1 MNKNQPNQESNKSLN
16 QIIDFR
22 KEKLTKLREA
32 GVEPYPQKYE
42 PTHFSADILGDFD
55 NLEKQDVDI
64 AGRIM
69 SMRKMGK
76 ASFFHIQDLKGKI
89 QIFIR
94 RDDVGEDNYAHFKL
108 LDMGDFVGV
117 KGYVFKTKMG
127 ETSIHASELT
137 VLCKSIRPLPV
148 VKEKDGETFDA
159 FADKEQRYRNRHLDL
174 IVNPEVKDT
183 FVKRANIIKGL
194 RNHLDNMG
202 FLEVETPVL
211 QPLYG
216 GANARPFTTH
226 HNALDQQLYLRI
238 ADELYL
244 KRLIIGGID
253 RVYEIAKDF
262 RNEGMD
268 RNHNPEFT
276 MLEFYWAYADFED
289 NMNLVEDMIR
299 AVATSIDAIELQ
311 WVDMTIDLSKPFE
324 RRPILDLLK
333 EATGEDLTEASVDK
347 MKEVCKT
354 HHVDFEDNA
363 NYGQMLD
370 GLMSEL
376 VEPKLIQPTFIT
388 DYPKAI
394 SPLAKKHRNGNPHL
408 VERFELF
415 IGGAEF
421 ANAFTELNDPIDQRE
436 RFESQARLAEGG
448 DDEAHP
454 VDENFLQ
461 AVECGMPPTGGVGI
475 GVDRLV
481 MLLTENI
488 NIKDVILFPA
498 MRTEE

>member
-1 MNKNQPNQESNKSLN
+1 MHW
-16 QIIDFR
+16 QIQHRQLSTQTFR
-22 KEKLTKLREA
+22 KEKLAKLRDG

-42 PTHFSADILGDFD
+42 PTHFSADILGDFE
-55 NLEKQDVDI
+55 NLEKQDVNI

-76 ASFFHIQDLKGKI
+76 ASFFHIQDQQGRI
-89 QIFIR
+89 QVFIR
-94 RDDVGEDNYAHFKL
+94 RDDVGEDNYANFKL
-108 LDMGDFVGV
+108 LDIGDFVGV

-127 ETSIHASELT
+127 EISIHAGELT

-148 VKEKDGETFDA
+148 VKEKEGETFDA

-174 IVNPEVKDT
+174 IVNPEVKDA
-183 FVKRANIIKGL
+183 FVKRAKIIKGL
-194 RNHLDNMG
+194 RGHLDNLG

-253 RVYEIAKDF
+253 RVYEISKDF

-299 AVATSIDAIELQ
+299 SVAKSIDALQ
-311 WVDMTIDLSKPFE
+311 LKWGDMEIDLSKPFG

-333 EATGEDLTEASVDK
+333 DATGEDLTEASDEK
-347 MKEVCKT
+347 MKAVCKT
-354 HHVDFEDNA
+354 HHIEVEKNA

-370 GLMSEL
+370 ELMGEL
-376 VEPKLIQPTFIT
+376 VEPTLIQPTFIT
-388 DYPKAI
+388 DYPKVI

-408 VERFELF
+408 VERFELI

-436 RFESQARLAEGG
+436 RFASQARLAEGG
-448 DDEAHP
+448 DEEAQP

-481 MLLTENI
+481 MLLTENV

-498 MRTEE
+498 MRTEEL

>member
-1 MNKNQPNQESNKSLN
+1 MSDEQKSLN

-42 PTHFSADILGDFD
+42 PTHFSADILTDFD
-55 NLEKQDVDI
+55 NLEKKDVDI

-76 ASFFHIQDLKGKI
+76 ASFFHIKDLKGKI

-127 ETSIHASELT
+127 EISIHASELT

-148 VKEKDGETFDA
+148 VKEKEGETFDA

-183 FVKRANIIKGL
+183 FVKRAQIIRGL

-226 HNALDQQLYLRI
+226 HNALDQHLYLRI

-299 AVATSIDAIELQ
+299 SVAESIDAIQLK
-311 WVDMTIDLSKPFE
+311 WGDMEIDLSKPFE

-333 EATGEDLTEASVDK
+333 EATGEDLTEASDEK
-347 MKEVCKT
+347 MKAVCKA
-354 HHVDFEDNA
+354 HNIDVEDKA
-363 NYGQMLD
+363 NYGQLLD
-370 GLMSEL
+370 DLFSEL
-376 VEPKLIQPTFIT
+376 VEPNIIQPTFIT

-408 VERFELF
+408 VERFELI

-448 DDEAHP
+448 DEEAQP

-461 AVECGMPPTGGVGI
+461 AMECGMPPTGGVGI

-481 MLLTENI
+481 MLLTENV

-498 MRTEE
+498 MRMEE